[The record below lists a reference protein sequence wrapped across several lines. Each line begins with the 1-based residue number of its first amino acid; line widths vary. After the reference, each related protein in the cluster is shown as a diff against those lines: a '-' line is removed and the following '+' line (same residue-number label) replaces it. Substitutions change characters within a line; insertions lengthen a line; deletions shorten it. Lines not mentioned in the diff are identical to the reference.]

1 MRWKDSEMSLFP
13 IFLKLEGRRCL
24 VVGAGSVAQQKIEGL
39 IESGAKVQ
47 VVAPQATALVT
58 EWAATGLIEWQ
69 ARTFEVNDLDGVLLV
84 IVATSSSEVNASVFR
99 AAQETGVWCNV
110 VDDPPHCDFYY
121 PAVVRRG
128 DLQIAVSTAGHS
140 PALAQRL
147 RRELEVQFGPEYGE
161 WLARLG
167 RARQHLFTSNIDPEE
182 RRRLLH
188 RLASREAFETAV
200 KTSSTGERV

>member
-13 IFLKLEGRRCL
+13 IFLKLEGRRSL
-24 VVGAGSVAQQKIEGL
+24 VVGAGSVAEQKIRGL

-47 VVAPQATALVT
+47 VVAPQATDSVS
-58 EWAATGLIEWQ
+58 EWAAAGVIEWQ
-69 ARTFEVNDLDGVLLV
+69 ARTFEVSDLDGVLLV
-84 IVATSSSEVNASVFR
+84 IVATSSSEINANVFR
-99 AAQETGVWCNV
+99 AAQQRGVLCNV

-121 PAVVRRG
+121 PSVLRRG
-128 DLQIAVSTAGHS
+128 DLQIAISTAGHS

-147 RRELEVQFGPEYGE
+147 RRELEMQFGPEYRDWLSQLGE
-161 WLARLG
+161 
-167 RARQHLFTSNIDPEE
+167 ARQKLFATDIDPEE

-188 RLASREAFETAV
+188 QLASREAFETAT